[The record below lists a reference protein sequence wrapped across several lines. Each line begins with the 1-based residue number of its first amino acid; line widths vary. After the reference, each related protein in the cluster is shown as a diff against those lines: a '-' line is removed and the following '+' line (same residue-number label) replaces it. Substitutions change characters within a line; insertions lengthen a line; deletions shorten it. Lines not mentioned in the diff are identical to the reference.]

1 MKRWSL
7 AILLAPVLGG
17 CVGGSAA
24 SAPGSPG
31 PPAQHGPRAMCVA
44 AWNGP
49 PNAAARALATP
60 PWGPYPWYAHRPIRP
75 QGGFEVFIAFFVT
88 AGGPVGTH
96 PVPCAVEFWFSR
108 GYHARP
114 ALLSFTELHL
124 RRGVF
129 GRAAVNARRA
139 MRFHPEGR
147 EYVEGSDGRLRP
159 A

>member
-24 SAPGSPG
+24 SAQLPRASG
-31 PPAQHGPRAMCVA
+31 PARGAGDVRGRMERPAQRGRPC
-44 AWNGP
+44 P
-49 PNAAARALATP
+49 
-60 PWGPYPWYAHRPIRP
+60 HRPIRP

-96 PVPCAVEFWFSR
+96 PVPCAVEVWFSR

-114 ALLSFTELHL
+114 ALLSFTEVHL

-129 GRAAVNARRA
+129 GRAAINARRA